1 MKFNNKIE
9 NNLYKLFIVLII
21 SANALIF
28 FATNNYVTSLDC
40 SNYVYDFNTYS
51 ETVYENNTLKKSNF
65 IELDLFPNKLEGVG
79 CIGYEL
85 IDEEGSRINAIT
97 TSTKIFEL
105 VNFVLI
111 ICNFLLFI
119 KIKKLGLFPF
129 LIANLINYFFLILI
143 FRKSLII
150 DPSIISIFFSAII
163 FYLINE
169 EKKIGSNYLIKNL
182 FIFTVTYT
190 AIFYYNLFANSLI
203 VLFLIFLNYDH
214 KYSFNKSQLKSLK
227 ITLFTYYLLRFFS
240 SFIDFFNDFW
250 QRLSINSFSGDPVF
264 GDLNYIFTYINCKS
278 LTKECKNVY
287 GPLLEIGWPNVNA
300 FPFVIILGGF
310 QILFLIWYIN
320 KAFGDNNDSFVLF
333 LLFLSPPVTFVM
345 ETMNVDILIYTIMY
359 FAILRFKKNDHFSSL
374 IVLSLVAQLKIYPI
388 FFFLGFL
395 LKLFF
400 NKKYKI
406 LASYSFV
413 FFGNLVSLLFFY
425 INIRF
430 SDIPNPTG
438 IEWTFGLSSHIENY
452 INLFNIS
459 FHKSLVYLFLLQIF
473 SFIYLKKFNYFKLH
487 SKNVTINTDIY
498 VYLMVFVLCS
508 LYYNFDYRLSVFIFI
523 IPQLLKSQNLILFTK
538 PMMIFL
544 LTCVS
549 PYYIRTNIYDLSISN
564 FFPFLYVVV
573 NHISFYLTLNLSVFL
588 LINKTKTWYSHF
600 QNNKYMKKM

>member
-1 MKFNNKIE
+1 M
-9 NNLYKLFIVLII
+9 
-21 SANALIF
+21 
-28 FATNNYVTSLDC
+28 
-40 SNYVYDFNTYS
+40 
-51 ETVYENNTLKKSNF
+51 
-65 IELDLFPNKLEGVG
+65 
-79 CIGYEL
+79 
-85 IDEEGSRINAIT
+85 
-97 TSTKIFEL
+97 

-203 VLFLIFLNYDH
+203 VLFLIFLIYDH

-413 FFGNLVSLLFFY
+413 FFGNLVSLFFFY

>member
-1 MKFNNKIE
+1 MKFNNKIK
-9 NNLYKLFIVLII
+9 NNLYILFIVLII
-21 SANALIF
+21 SSNALLFVIS
-28 FATNNYVTSLDC
+28 NYYNTSLDC
-40 SNYVYDFNTYS
+40 SDYVYDFNSYS
-51 ETVYENNTLKKSNF
+51 ETVYKNNTLNKTNF
-65 IELDLFPNKLEGVG
+65 TELDLFPNKLEGVL
-79 CIGYEL
+79 CIGNEL
-85 IDEEGSRINAIT
+85 IDKDGLRMNI
-97 TSTKIFEL
+97 TSTSSKIFEL
-105 VNFVLI
+105 VNFVFL
-111 ICNFLLFI
+111 ICNFLLFM
-119 KIKKLGLFPF
+119 KSKKLGLIPF
-129 LIANLINYFFLILI
+129 FIANLINYLFLVSI
-143 FRKSLII
+143 FYKSLII
-150 DPSIISIFFSAII
+150 NSSILSVIFSALI

-169 EKKIGSNYLIKNL
+169 VENLSSNDLIKNL
-182 FIFTVTYT
+182 FIFIVTHT
-190 AIFYYNLFANSLI
+190 AIFYYDLFANSLI
-203 VLFLIFLNYDH
+203 ILFLIFLIYNH
-214 KYSFNKSQLKSLK
+214 KFIFNKSQLKSLK

-278 LTKECKNVY
+278 LTNNCKNVY
-287 GPLLEIGWPNVNA
+287 GPLLEIGWSNVNA

-310 QILFLIWYIN
+310 QILFLILYIN
-320 KAFGDNNDSFVLF
+320 KVFGDSNNSFVLF
-333 LLFLSPPVTFVM
+333 LLFLSPPLTFVM

-473 SFIYLKKFNYFKLH
+473 AFIYLKKFNYFKLH

-600 QNNKYMKKM
+600 QNDKHMKKM